1 MAWDALDSMRIEHA
15 SELTKET
22 KANEDLHNTLSRY
35 LKTVEAAEK
44 ERDDLRDV
52 VVQLT
57 EKSRHFSFPAVCLDP
72 NLCRGTL

>member
-1 MAWDALDSMRIEHA
+1 MAWDALDSMRIEHQLQLALA
-15 SELTKET
+15 SS
-22 KANEDLHNTLSRY
+22 ANERLRDTLSRY

>member
-15 SELTKET
+15 SELAEEA
-22 KANEDLHNTLSRY
+22 KANERLRDTLSRY
-35 LKTVEAAEK
+35 MKTVEAAEK

-72 NLCRGTL
+72 NLCCDTL

>member
-15 SELTKET
+15 SVLAEEAKT
-22 KANEDLHNTLSRY
+22 NESLRDTLSRY

-57 EKSRHFSFPAVCLDP
+57 EKSRHFFIPRSLS
-72 NLCRGTL
+72 